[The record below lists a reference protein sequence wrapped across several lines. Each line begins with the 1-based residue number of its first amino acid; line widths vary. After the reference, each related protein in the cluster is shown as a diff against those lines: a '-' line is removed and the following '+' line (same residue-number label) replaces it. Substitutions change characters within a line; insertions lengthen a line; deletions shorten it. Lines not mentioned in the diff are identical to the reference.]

1 MNGKSALILQ
11 KTLLL
16 QKYIQFLRKQSIP
29 CRVAVYLIRFQFVV
43 AQNLRPRAAEQEDF
57 VFFGQVFVE
66 RMVAQVSEQ
75 CAEAQLRD
83 ADEDGG
89 DVFFLHGFDDFR
101 DIGAGFVFAVFA
113 QKVVAAYADDDEFR
127 LLQECGQTRRTYCPK
142 RRR

>member
-66 RMVAQVSEQ
+66 RMVAQMAEQ
-75 CAEAQLRD
+75 RAY
-83 ADEDGG
+83 ADMRHADQNDG
-89 DVFFLHGFDDFR
+89 DVFLLHGFDDFA
-101 DIGAGFVFAVFA
+101 DVVAGFVFAVFA
-113 QKVVAAYADDDEFR
+113 QKGVTAYADDDEFR